1 MPKNK
6 RGKKGKG
13 KKKRCPPQNLPN
25 RILVLDNVDKGFQE
39 KWTEG
44 RNMLNIP
51 KSYRCIM
58 VGRPNSGKS
67 LFAKNMLIRAD
78 PPFERLIVIHPEGKD
93 TQEYDDCSPDAILD
107 YIPSPTSWADEDGE
121 YPSTLCII
129 DDIDFQNLGKE
140 QSGYL
145 YKLLSYV
152 SSHRNV
158 SVILTTQ
165 DYYVVNPQVRRQ
177 MNVIVMWRSRDM
189 RNMKSVASKIGITPK
204 QLEKLVET
212 HLTEYHD
219 SLFFDFTNRTPYPL
233 RKNGFE
239 RIAMPN

>member
-6 RGKKGKG
+6 KGKKGKS
-13 KKKRCPPQNLPN
+13 KKTKTLPNLPN

-51 KSYRCIM
+51 HSYRCIM

-67 LFAKNMLIRAD
+67 LFAKNMLIRAN
-78 PPFERLIVIHPEGKD
+78 PPFERLIVIHPEGED
-93 TQEYDDCSPDAILD
+93 TKEYDDCSPDAIID
-107 YIPSPTSWADEDGE
+107 YIPPPTAWEDEDGE
-121 YPSTLCII
+121 TPKTLCII

-145 YKLLSYV
+145 YKLFSYV
-152 SSHRNV
+152 SSHK
-158 SVILTTQ
+158 SISIILTTQ
-165 DYYVVNPQVRRQ
+165 DYYVVSPQVRRQ
-177 MNVIVMWRSRDM
+177 CNVIVMWRSRDM
-189 RNMKSVASKIGITPK
+189 RNMKSVASKIGITPQ
-204 QLEKLVET
+204 QLQNLVET
-212 HLTEYHD
+212 NLTEYHD
-219 SLFFDFTNRTPYPL
+219 SLMFDFTNRTPYPL